1 MDRRAAL
8 AVVSLVLVTS
18 PTSLPRAQARK
29 ARIGILS
36 GLASGPE
43 TTIYLDPMRQRLA
56 ELGHV
61 EGRSVELEYRFA
73 AGKPERLPALAA
85 ELLALA
91 PDVLV
96 AAGPAPAT
104 VAKSATGTVPIVA
117 AGVNDPVAM
126 GLAQSLARPGGNIT
140 GISSWGLEL
149 VAKRLQLL
157 KDLVPGARR
166 AGVLANPHTGAFEGS
181 AGAVL
186 DGFGRTLGMTI
197 VVARARG
204 PDEFEAAFA
213 TLARERVDG
222 LLVLADATFFIHRAR
237 IGELCL
243 KQRLPS
249 VWGGKDYLGDVGLAS
264 YQSDWP
270 AIYRRAAE
278 LIDKILK
285 GVKPGEIPFEQAT
298 KLELVINLKGAKALG
313 IAVPPALL
321 AAADELIE

>member
-8 AVVSLVLVTS
+8 AVVSLVLGTS
-18 PTSLPRAQARK
+18 PASPRAQARK

-36 GLASGPE
+36 GLAPGPE
-43 TTIYLDPMRQRLA
+43 AARYLDPMRQRLA

-61 EGRSVELEYRFA
+61 EGRNVELEYRFA

-85 ELLALA
+85 ELLALD

-96 AAGPAPAT
+96 AAGPAPAA
-104 VAKSATGTVPIVA
+104 VAKSATSTVPIVA
-117 AGVNDPVAM
+117 AGVNDPVAT
-126 GLAQSLARPGGNIT
+126 GLAQSMARPGANIT

-181 AGAVL
+181 GDRALL

-249 VWGGKDYLGDVGLAS
+249 VWGGRDYLGDVGLAS

-270 AIYRRAAE
+270 AIYRRAAD

-285 GVKPGEIPFEQAT
+285 GAKPGEIPFEQAT

-321 AAADELIE
+321 AAADDVIE